1 MAQMTGLNYKIQEM
15 AHRIRELREIENFTI
30 AEMANKTGVT
40 EQEYIDCEMG
50 RSDLN
55 FAFLYRCALAFG
67 VDVGDIIEGSSPNL
81 NSFTVTRR
89 GEGQRIEEAH
99 DMIYYNTRK
108 MDTEIR
114 VSSAT
119 PFSSNS
125 SRSIRKIVI
134 FRSGGCR

>member
-55 FAFLYRCALAFG
+55 FAFLYR
-67 VDVGDIIEGSSPNL
+67 
-81 NSFTVTRR
+81 T
-89 GEGQRIEEAH
+89 
-99 DMIYYNTRK
+99 
-108 MDTEIR
+108 
-114 VSSAT
+114 
-119 PFSSNS
+119 
-125 SRSIRKIVI
+125 
-134 FRSGGCR
+134 

>member
-30 AEMANKTGVT
+30 AEMAMKTGVT
-40 EQEYIDCEMG
+40 EQEYIDCELG

-81 NSFTVTRR
+81 NSFTVTRQ
-89 GEGQRIEEAH
+89 G
-99 DMIYYNTRK
+99 
-108 MDTEIR
+108 
-114 VSSAT
+114 
-119 PFSSNS
+119 
-125 SRSIRKIVI
+125 
-134 FRSGGCR
+134 

>member
-15 AHRIRELREIENFTI
+15 AHRIRELREIENFTL

-81 NSFTVTRR
+81 RSTSPLTWICGVWN
-89 GEGQRIEEAH
+89 QRALG
-99 DMIYYNTRK
+99 K
-108 MDTEIR
+108 
-114 VSSAT
+114 SWL
-119 PFSSNS
+119 SN
-125 SRSIRKIVI
+125 
-134 FRSGGCR
+134 